1 MMNMYSCCIVVPCF
15 LEYKIRNQCLINEII
30 CLDYRIY
37 SIYALHP
44 KHFVSYLSVPL
55 NDHKVTVN
63 HILPLAPLYNKQ
75 HKFIELFS
83 LNTERFILDLILAL
97 IIQCWSKKIMTY

>member
-1 MMNMYSCCIVVPCF
+1 MMNIDSCCTMFSRVQNKKSM
-15 LEYKIRNQCLINEII
+15 LNQCNNFLT
-30 CLDYRIY
+30 RIY

-63 HILPLAPLYNKQ
+63 HILPLAPLYNQQ
-75 HKFIELFS
+75 HKFIEVV
-83 LNTERFILDLILAL
+83 
-97 IIQCWSKKIMTY
+97 